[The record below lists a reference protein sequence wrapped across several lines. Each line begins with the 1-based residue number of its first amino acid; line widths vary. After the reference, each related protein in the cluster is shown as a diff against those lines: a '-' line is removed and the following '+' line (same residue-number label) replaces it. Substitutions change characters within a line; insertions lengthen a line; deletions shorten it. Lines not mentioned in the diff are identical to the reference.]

1 MIKKTV
7 PTLVIVLLLAFAFAN
22 GITPSYIYRAPSV
35 ASGIAAKLLCSSVYV
50 SGFTREQAF
59 EDLVQYSPIL
69 ERVSIRYDDAARQVH
84 TSFFGLSP
92 VTASYVEGLGCAN
105 NYEGYNQRA
114 EFVAELPAAADNLP
128 WPLGNEVNTINKE
141 LQTLLQNLVTQD
153 NNEGLNTRAL
163 LAVHRGEIVAEAYA
177 QQSDENT
184 PLLGWSMAKSLMSVM
199 IGNLEYRDLLSVE
212 EPAPFAAWQNDER
225 RNIRI
230 VDMLTMTD
238 GLNFSE
244 QYNPGDDATTM
255 LFTTPASSDYVLER
269 TVRHR
274 PGTFFNYSS
283 GTANLLS
290 RLHHD
295 KTGGT
300 LASSLADYRQHI
312 AAPMHFQHAVF
323 ETDAAGVLMGSS
335 YLYASARDW
344 ARLGQLML
352 NGGEINGE
360 RIVSEDWVKRS
371 TSPNQSSNER
381 AYGYQWWLNTDGR
394 WPQLPSN
401 AFAAQ
406 GNRQQYVMV
415 VPDAETVIVRLGWT
429 SGRYPAD
436 ARFAQIMEALAA
448 VESGRTADTSD

>member
-22 GITPSYIYRAPSV
+22 GITPSYVYRAPSV

-184 PLLGWSMAKSLMSVM
+184 PLLGWSMAKS
-199 IGNLEYRDLLSVE
+199 
-212 EPAPFAAWQNDER
+212 
-225 RNIRI
+225 
-230 VDMLTMTD
+230 
-238 GLNFSE
+238 
-244 QYNPGDDATTM
+244 
-255 LFTTPASSDYVLER
+255 
-269 TVRHR
+269 
-274 PGTFFNYSS
+274 
-283 GTANLLS
+283 
-290 RLHHD
+290 
-295 KTGGT
+295 
-300 LASSLADYRQHI
+300 
-312 AAPMHFQHAVF
+312 
-323 ETDAAGVLMGSS
+323 
-335 YLYASARDW
+335 
-344 ARLGQLML
+344 
-352 NGGEINGE
+352 
-360 RIVSEDWVKRS
+360 
-371 TSPNQSSNER
+371 
-381 AYGYQWWLNTDGR
+381 
-394 WPQLPSN
+394 
-401 AFAAQ
+401 
-406 GNRQQYVMV
+406 
-415 VPDAETVIVRLGWT
+415 
-429 SGRYPAD
+429 
-436 ARFAQIMEALAA
+436 
-448 VESGRTADTSD
+448 